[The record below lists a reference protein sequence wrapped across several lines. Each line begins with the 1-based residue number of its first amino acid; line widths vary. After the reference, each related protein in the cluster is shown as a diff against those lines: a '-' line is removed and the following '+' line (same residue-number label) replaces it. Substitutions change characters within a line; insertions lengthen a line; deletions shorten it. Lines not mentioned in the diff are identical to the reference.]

1 MTGLRDLETFPWTSL
16 RAFEAASRLGS
27 FKAAARELSVTPTAI
42 SHQVKRLET
51 HLGLALFERLHRA
64 LQLTPAG
71 LELAAET
78 QDAFGRLRQLV
89 ASLRDGTATGSQTLT
104 VSAVPSLAAK
114 WLAPRLHAFQ
124 AAHPRI
130 TLRIV
135 ADETLVDL
143 RRDRLVDV
151 ALRYGPGPYGDAVH
165 AERLWEH
172 GELIA
177 VCAPDVAK
185 DRSLRTPSGLARHM
199 LIRTAAPASG
209 KRGQSLHG
217 DWRAWLTAAGIQID
231 GALQKALSGPLFSA
245 SQLAIEAAAAGKG
258 IALAPA
264 VLVERDIASGRLK
277 RLFQVSVPDSNAY
290 WLVCRVD
297 RLEEARI
304 RTFMKWIRA
313 QAAEP
318 PQMPRR

>member
-1 MTGLRDLETFPWTSL
+1 MTGLRDLESFPWTSL

-27 FKAAARELSVTPTAI
+27 FKAAARELSVTPAAI

-51 HLGLALFERLHRA
+51 HLGLALFERLHRS

-71 LELAAET
+71 LQLAAET
-78 QDAFGRLRQLV
+78 QDAFGRLRHMV
-89 ASLRDGTATGSQTLT
+89 ANLRDGTATGSQTLT
-104 VSAVPSLAAK
+104 VSAVPSLATK

-124 AAHPRI
+124 AAYPRI

-143 RRDRLVDV
+143 RRDRLVDI
-151 ALRYGPGPYGDAVH
+151 ALRYGPGPYGDPVH
-165 AERLWEH
+165 AERLWEQ

-177 VCAPDVAK
+177 VCAPDVAT
-185 DRSLRTPSGLARHM
+185 DRSLRTPGGLARHM
-199 LIRTAAPASG
+199 LIRTAAPASA
-209 KRGQSLHG
+209 KRGQSLHS

-264 VLVERDIASGRLK
+264 VLVDRDIASGRLK
-277 RLFQVSVPDSNAY
+277 QLFQVSVPDSNAY
-290 WLVCRVD
+290 WIVCRVD

-318 PQMPRR
+318 AQAPRR